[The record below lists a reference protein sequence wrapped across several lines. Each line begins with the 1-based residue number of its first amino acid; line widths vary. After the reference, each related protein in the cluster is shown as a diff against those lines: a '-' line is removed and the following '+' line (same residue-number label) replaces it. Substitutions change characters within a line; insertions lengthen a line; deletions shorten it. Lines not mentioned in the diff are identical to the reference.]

1 MIIDKPSKVIEN
13 LANKKPKGISRDVQ
27 TNSNQPTKKPPLWEI
42 MSELSSNTDGIQEEV
57 TESSN
62 FQQPK

>member
-1 MIIDKPSKVIEN
+1 MIIAKLSKVIEN
-13 LANKKPKGISRDVQ
+13 LAYKKPEGISRDVH
-27 TNSNQPTKKPPLWEI
+27 TNSNQPTKEPPLWEI

-62 FQQPK
+62 FKQPE